1 MRSLLRRMENALKM
15 YSLYKPSFLGEIMRE
30 EIEEKILQALGLKQK
45 ASDSE
50 VFYIECPYCDGDAG
64 YVGCDEENQAIHYCP
79 ECDIYFK
86 VKWDGAI
93 VVAESE
99 NGRVIIEEI

>member
-1 MRSLLRRMENALKM
+1 MENALKT
-15 YSLYKPSFLGEIMRE
+15 YSPYKPSFLGEIMRE
-30 EIEEKILQALGLKQK
+30 EIEEKILQALGLKSQK

-50 VFYIECPYCDGDAG
+50 TFSIECPRCERDAR
-64 YVGCDEENQAIHYCP
+64 YVGCDNENQAIHYCP